1 MAANEEVMKEYL
13 NKDYYK
19 ILGIDDKAKANDS
32 QYLKQAYKNKSR
44 EVHPDKHQTEKEK
57 WTEAFK
63 KVNEAY
69 TVLSD
74 PDKKA
79 LYDQFIAS
87 NEKLRPEDYKRF
99 FNNAEKAN
107 KGKDSTNKDK
117 DAGYSALNP
126 NEMATDLRL
135 GQSRVYV
142 YIPPD
147 FLHTGVATKTHCH
160 GRDTSVSFE
169 VDFPEG
175 YYTSAQNLS
184 YDEEQ
189 DRINITIRKFRNFT
203 DTFPSINY
211 NLESK
216 TFLLA
221 MQKEDDYRSSPLV
234 IGLITVS
241 ENHKFAIFSFIE
253 NLPEETIIEGLLW
266 DGFKSLPHQFGSAHG
281 ADKNS
286 YFSITQNLITS
297 NEHATLLGQ
306 KQEKIENPGKKPKFS
321 MALFKKELAQAQE
334 DSARVKFFG
343 TSGFVSDLL
352 KGKPVSFN
360 EIHAYAQS
368 NPFGT
373 VKKVLDKFDTSN
385 QKIALDFKP

>member
-1 MAANEEVMKEYL
+1 MAANEETIKEYL

-69 TVLSD
+69 MVLSD

-79 LYDQFIAS
+79 LYDQSIAS
-87 NEKLRPEDYKRF
+87 NEKLRPEEYSRF
-99 FNNAEKAN
+99 FNNA
-107 KGKDSTNKDK
+107 KDSTNRDK
-117 DAGYSALNP
+117 DAGYSVSNP
-126 NEMATDLRL
+126 NEIARDLRN
-135 GQSRVYV
+135 GRSRVYI

-147 FLHTGVATKTHCH
+147 FLNTGVATKTHCH
-160 GRDTSVSFE
+160 GRNTAVNFE
-169 VDFPEG
+169 VDFPDG
-175 YYTSAQNLS
+175 YYTSAKNLS
-184 YDEEQ
+184 YNEEQ
-189 DRINITIRKFRNFT
+189 DSIKITIRKFRNIT

-211 NLESK
+211 NLESR

-221 MQKEDDYRSSPLV
+221 MQKEDDYHSSPLV

-241 ENHKFAIFSFIE
+241 ENHKFAIYSFIE

-266 DGFKSLPHQFGSAHG
+266 DGFKSLPNQFGSAFS
-281 ADKNS
+281 ADRNG
-286 YFSITQNLITS
+286 YFSITQNLVTS
-297 NEHATLLGQ
+297 TEHVTLLRQ
-306 KQEKIENPGKKPKFS
+306 KQEEIEAPGKKPEFS
-321 MALFKKELAQAQE
+321 MELFRKELAQAQE
-334 DSARVKFFG
+334 NSMRVKFFG
-343 TSGFVSDLL
+343 PSGFVSDVLE
-352 KGKPVSFN
+352 GKPVSFP
-360 EIHAYAQS
+360 EILAHAQIF
-368 NPFGT
+368 PLGT
-373 VKKVLDKFDTSN
+373 VKKVLDKFDISN